1 MIKQA
6 VENFEANKQ
15 KIYDALKMGHP
26 GSYNNLV
33 KLVIENITGE
43 DYSEF
48 SPDPERIHEI
58 DDGDYQGTLVYVIAA
73 KGYQPYNYWYAFV
86 SYGSCCG
93 CDTLQGIEAQSIEWD
108 APPTEDQI
116 KQYMTL
122 ALHIVQGL
130 KKMNDG
136 FEGE

>member
-15 KIYDALKMGHP
+15 KIYEALKNGRP
-26 GSYNNLV
+26 ESYSKLV
-33 KLVIENITGE
+33 KLVIEHITE
-43 DYSEF
+43 DDYSEF

-58 DDGDYQGTLVYVIAA
+58 DDGDCQGTLVYVIAA
-73 KGYQPYNYWYAFV
+73 KGYQPYNYWYVFV

-93 CDTLQGIEAQSIEWD
+93 CDTLQAIEAQSSES
-108 APPTEDQI
+108 PPTEDQI